1 MDTVQAI
8 AIEHQFRTLELVGGA
23 LIAFSFA
30 MLAALALVPG
40 VSGSGATIS
49 AGLFLGLAARSAI
62 S

>member
-1 MDTVQAI
+1 
-8 AIEHQFRTLELVGGA
+8 
-23 LIAFSFA
+23 